1 MIGRRQITRAAVAG
15 LCVVAAGCG
24 AAPKHAPT
32 QQDAGAIAT
41 SVSDIVYE
49 CQSVAAGYVAA
60 PDGPALARDVDT
72 LLKSYARVSL
82 DARLTLAS
90 VTGAA
95 STTTLRRE
103 LALAETNL
111 AAGCSRRQARRL
123 HSAAG

>member
-1 MIGRRQITRAAVAG
+1 MIAMRQIIRGVVAG
-15 LCVVAAGCG
+15 MCVVAAGCG
-24 AAPKHAPT
+24 AAPRHAPT
-32 QQDAGAIAT
+32 QHDAGAIAT

-82 DARLTLAS
+82 DARLTLAT
-90 VTGAA
+90 VTGAG

-123 HSAAG
+123 HSATG

>member
-1 MIGRRQITRAAVAG
+1 MTVRRQMTAAVVAG

-41 SVSDIVYE
+41 SVSDIVYQ

-60 PDGPALARDVDT
+60 PDGPALARDVDM

-90 VTGAA
+90 GAA
-95 STTTLRRE
+95 TATTTLRRE
-103 LALAETNL
+103 LTLAETNL
-111 AAGCSRRQARRL
+111 AAGCSRRQAQRL
-123 HSAAG
+123 HGAAG